1 MVGVSNATTISDTT
15 YAKISPV
22 NIKDSS
28 ILVLIDKYLNYKQ
41 KDCVR
46 YLILGSYTDYY
57 CVYLNFYEEKYYT
70 DSSSF
75 SFLITVYPEDVFYLE
90 DEFYNGFLPDMY
102 YFYYADNLVLISGV
116 TSSRNR
122 RAFERLF
129 DKQINNQQPL
139 EVKTKNIN
147 AQIISEGGGDV
158 LWDILYKDD
167 KYYVVWKECFSE

>member
-1 MVGVSNATTISDTT
+1 
-15 YAKISPV
+15 
-22 NIKDSS
+22 
-28 ILVLIDKYLNYKQ
+28 
-41 KDCVR
+41 
-46 YLILGSYTDYY
+46 
-57 CVYLNFYEEKYYT
+57 
-70 DSSSF
+70 
-75 SFLITVYPEDVFYLE
+75 
-90 DEFYNGFLPDMY
+90 MY
-102 YFYYADNLVLISGV
+102 YFYYADNLVVISGV

-147 AQIISEGGGDV
+147 AQMISEGGGDV

>member
-1 MVGVSNATTISDTT
+1 MNGHLQQSRLRKLWKDYGNIV
-15 YAKISPV
+15 YCLPV
-22 NIKDSS
+22 
-28 ILVLIDKYLNYKQ
+28 
-41 KDCVR
+41 
-46 YLILGSYTDYY
+46 ILGIIIFTLIPMVYSLIYAFCDY
-57 CVYLNFYEEKYYT
+57 N
-70 DSSSF
+70 
-75 SFLITVYPEDVFYLE
+75 
-90 DEFYNGFLPDMY
+90 
-102 YFYYADNLVLISGV
+102 FYYADNLVVISGV

-147 AQIISEGGGDV
+147 AQMISEGGGDV

>member
-1 MVGVSNATTISDTT
+1 MCQIFNFG
-15 YAKISPV
+15 
-22 NIKDSS
+22 
-28 ILVLIDKYLNYKQ
+28 ILYRLL
-41 KDCVR
+41 
-46 YLILGSYTDYY
+46 

-102 YFYYADNLVLISGV
+102 YFYYADNLVVISGV

-158 LWDILYKDD
+158 L
-167 KYYVVWKECFSE
+167 